1 MLNDASSAL
10 SLLETRRS
18 GRPRDLVGPGPD
30 DAQLARMLTIA
41 ARVPDHG
48 GLVPFRFVIVGADQR
63 DALAAL
69 YKRALRESEPDAPN
83 FKIEK
88 ALANAH
94 AAPALVV
101 LVSAPVRDHKIP
113 LFEQELTCGA
123 AGMNLLHAATAMGF
137 VGGWITGWPSR
148 DPLVTASFCNEGER
162 IAGLIY
168 IGQSATPLEERVRPD
183 LKRIASQWKP
193 QRRPGEGGG
202 LREVKIRRQNL
213 SGLRSRSSPG

>member
-1 MLNDASSAL
+1 MLNDATSAL

-18 GRPRDLVGPGPD
+18 GRPRDLTGPGPD
-30 DAQLARMLTIA
+30 DDQLARMLAIA

-48 GLVPFRFVIVGADQR
+48 GLVPFRFVIVGAEQR
-63 DALAAL
+63 NALAAL
-69 YKRALRESEPDAPN
+69 YERALRDADPDGRAE
-83 FKIEK
+83 KIVK

-113 LFEQELTCGA
+113 VFEQELTCGA

-168 IGQSATPLEERVRPD
+168 IGRPATPLEERVRPALD
-183 LKRIASQWKP
+183 QVASRW
-193 QRRPGEGGG
+193 PGD
-202 LREVKIRRQNL
+202 I
-213 SGLRSRSSPG
+213 

>member
-1 MLNDASSAL
+1 MLNDATSAL

-18 GRPRDLVGPGPD
+18 GRPRDMTGPGPD
-30 DAQLARMLTIA
+30 DKQLRRMLTIA

-48 GLVPFRFVIVGADQR
+48 GLVPFRFVIVGSEQR
-63 DALAAL
+63 GALAAL
-69 YKRALRESEPDAPN
+69 YERALRESDPEAPN
-83 FKIEK
+83 LKIEK

-113 LFEQELTCGA
+113 VFEQELTCGA

-137 VGGWITGWPSR
+137 VGGWITGWPAR
-148 DPLVTASFCNEGER
+148 DPLVTASFCGAGER

-168 IGQSATPLEERVRPD
+168 IGRPGGPLEERVRPAID
-183 LKRIASQWKP
+183 KIASRW
-193 QRRPGEGGG
+193 
-202 LREVKIRRQNL
+202 
-213 SGLRSRSSPG
+213 SGDF

>member
-1 MLNDASSAL
+1 MLNDATSAL

-18 GRPRDLVGPGPD
+18 GRPRDLTGPGPD
-30 DAQLARMLTIA
+30 DDQLARMLAIA

-48 GLVPFRFVIVGADQR
+48 GLVPFRFVIVGAEQR
-63 DALAAL
+63 NALAAL
-69 YKRALRESEPDAPN
+69 YERALRDADPDGRAE
-83 FKIEK
+83 KIVK

-113 LFEQELTCGA
+113 VFEQELTCGA

-148 DPLVTASFCNEGER
+148 DPLVTASFCKEGER

-168 IGQSATPLEERVRPD
+168 IGRPATPLEERVRPALD
-183 LKRIASQWKP
+183 QVASRW
-193 QRRPGEGGG
+193 PGD
-202 LREVKIRRQNL
+202 I
-213 SGLRSRSSPG
+213 

>member
-1 MLNDASSAL
+1 MLNDATSAL

-18 GRPRDLVGPGPD
+18 GRPRDLTGPGPTD
-30 DAQLARMLTIA
+30 EQLQQILTIA

-48 GLVPFRFVIVGADQR
+48 GLVPFRFITVGADQR
-63 DALAAL
+63 DDLAAL
-69 YKRALRESEPDAPN
+69 YKRALRDAEPDAPEP
-83 FKIEK
+83 KVAK

-101 LVSAPVRDHKIP
+101 LVSAPLRDHKIP
-113 LFEQELTCGA
+113 VFEQELTCGA

-148 DPLVTASFCNEGER
+148 DRLVTASFCSEGER

-168 IGQSATPLEERVRPD
+168 IGRPATPLEERVRPD
-183 LKRIASQWKP
+183 LARIASRWRAEK
-193 QRRPGEGGG
+193 
-202 LREVKIRRQNL
+202 
-213 SGLRSRSSPG
+213 